1 MRARATSSLTYRL
14 PLLFTQSGKAI
25 KDKRRL
31 RGLLRQAQGRVLLR
45 PRLIRL
51 DGGALHRGALG
62 VHPLVSGGT
71 AQGVRR
77 GRARRVRHDTGP
89 QKEARVRRLDCP
101 RNRPHPQSAPKSLNL
116 PVSAIFLSSYS
127 ELAFRFFDSSKRWGD
142 HKVIANRLFRLKP
155 ARGVISGGLQS
166 CL

>member
-101 RNRPHPQSAPKSLNL
+101 RNRPHPQINPDLLPCYTNIWSDYLQIHFAIARLVQGSTGAACGLSLPVPAACRPPPPPLSAPGQR
-116 PVSAIFLSSYS
+116 SA
-127 ELAFRFFDSSKRWGD
+127 
-142 HKVIANRLFRLKP
+142 
-155 ARGVISGGLQS
+155 
-166 CL
+166 